1 MGFHWSKT
9 VLAGIAAGLCL
20 AAPVAARAD
29 DAGAVKIG
37 FIVKQPDDPWF
48 QDEWR
53 FAEQAAK
60 DKHFTLV
67 KIAAPS
73 GEKVS
78 TALDSLAAQK
88 AQGVIICA
96 PDVKLGPGIVA
107 KAKRYNMKLMS
118 VDDQLVDGKGT
129 PIAGVPHMGISA
141 YKIGQQVG
149 QAIAGETKRRGWNPN
164 DVGIIRLAYDQLP
177 TARERTTGAVDALKA
192 AGFPVANVIDAP
204 EMTADTEG
212 AFNAANIALIK
223 HPNFK
228 HWVAFGSN
236 DDTTVGAVRAAEG
249 RGIGADN
256 MVAVGI
262 NGSQIALNEFAKPK
276 PTGFYGSILLNPR
289 QHGYETSVNM
299 YDWITKNQAPPP
311 IVLTSGTL
319 ITRDNEKQARA
330 SLGL

>member
-1 MGFHWSKT
+1 MRFRWNT
-9 VLAGIAAGLCL
+9 LVLACASL
-20 AAPVAARAD
+20 ALFGGAPARAAD
-29 DAGAVKIG
+29 SADVKIG
-37 FIVKQPDDPWF
+37 FLVKQPDDPWF

-53 FAEQAAK
+53 FAEQAAR
-60 DKHFTLV
+60 DRHFTLI

-88 AQGVIICA
+88 AQGVILCA
-96 PDVKLGPGIVA
+96 PDVKLGPGIAA
-107 KAKRYNMKLMS
+107 KAKRAGIRLMS
-118 VDDQLVDGKGT
+118 VDDQLVDGRGA
-129 PIAGVPHMGISA
+129 PLAGVPHMGISA

-149 QAIAGETKRRGWNPN
+149 QAIAAETKRRGWNPAE
-164 DVGIIRLAYDQLP
+164 VGIIRLAYDQLP
-177 TARERTTGAVDALKA
+177 TARERTTGAADALKA
-192 AGFPVANVIDAP
+192 AGFPAANVIDAP

-212 AFNAANIALIK
+212 AFNAANIALTK
-223 HPNFK
+223 HPSFK
-228 HWVAFGSN
+228 RWVAFGSN

-249 RGIGADN
+249 RGIGADA

-262 NGSQIALNEFAKPK
+262 NGSQVALNEFAKPK

-289 QHGYETSVNM
+289 QHGYDTAVNM

-311 IVLTSGTL
+311 LALTSGTL

-330 SLGL
+330 ALGL

>member
-1 MGFHWSKT
+1 MRFHWKT
-9 VLAGIAAGLCL
+9 LVLATASVTLLGG
-20 AAPVAARAD
+20 APARAA
-29 DAGAVKIG
+29 DAADVKIG
-37 FIVKQPDDPWF
+37 FLVKQPDDPWF

-60 DKHFTLV
+60 EQHFTLIR
-67 KIAAPS
+67 IAAPS

-96 PDVKLGPGIVA
+96 PDVKLGPGIAA
-107 KAKRYNMKLMS
+107 KARRAGIKLMS
-118 VDDQLVDGKGT
+118 VDDQLVDGHGA
-129 PIAGVPHMGISA
+129 PLPGVPHMGISA

-149 QAIAGETKRRGWNPN
+149 HAIADETKRRGWNPAE
-164 DVGIIRLAYDQLP
+164 VGIIRLAYDQLP
-177 TARERTTGAVDALKA
+177 TARERTTGAVDALKT
-192 AGFPVANVIDAP
+192 AGFPAANVIDAP
-204 EMTADTEG
+204 EMTTDTEG
-212 AFNAANIALIK
+212 AFNAANIALTK
-223 HPNFK
+223 HANFK
-228 HWVAFGSN
+228 RWVAFGSN

-249 RGIGADN
+249 RGIGADA

-289 QHGYETSVNM
+289 QHGYQTSINM

-311 IVLTSGTL
+311 LVLTSGTL

-330 SLGL
+330 ALGL

>member
-1 MGFHWSKT
+1 MGFHWTKQ
-9 VLAGIAAGLCL
+9 VLAGVAAAACL
-20 AAPVAARAD
+20 TAPVAALAD
-29 DAGAVKIG
+29 AAPVKIG

-53 FAEQAAK
+53 FAEQAAR

-107 KAKRYNMKLMS
+107 KAKRYDMKLMS
-118 VDDQLVDGKGT
+118 VDDQLVDGKGA
-129 PIAGVPHMGISA
+129 PLANVPHMGISA

-149 QAIAGETKRRGWNPN
+149 QAIAAETRRRGWNPAE
-164 DVGIIRLAYDQLP
+164 VGIIRLAYDQLP
-177 TARERTTGAVDALKA
+177 TARERTLGAVDALKA
-192 AGFPVANVIDAP
+192 AGFPAANVIDAP

-212 AFNAANIALIK
+212 AFNAANIALTK
-223 HPNFK
+223 HQNFK

-249 RGIGADN
+249 RGIGADS

-262 NGSQIALNEFAKPK
+262 NGSQVAMNEFAKPK
-276 PTGFYGSILLNPR
+276 PTGFFGSILLNPR
-289 QHGYETSVNM
+289 QHGYDTSVNM
-299 YDWITKNQAPPP
+299 YEWITKSQTPPP
-311 IVLTSGTL
+311 LVLTSGTL

>member
-1 MGFHWSKT
+1 MRFHWKT
-9 VLAGIAAGLCL
+9 LVLATASVTLLGG
-20 AAPVAARAD
+20 APARAA
-29 DAGAVKIG
+29 DATDVKIG
-37 FIVKQPDDPWF
+37 FLVKQPDDPWF

-53 FAEQAAK
+53 FADQAAK
-60 DKHFTLV
+60 ERHFTLI
-67 KIAAPS
+67 KIATPS

-96 PDVKLGPGIVA
+96 PDVKLGPGIAA
-107 KAKRYNMKLMS
+107 KAKRAGIKLMS
-118 VDDQLVDGKGT
+118 VDDQLVDGHGA
-129 PIAGVPHMGISA
+129 PLQGVPHMGISA

-149 QAIAGETKRRGWNPN
+149 QAIVDETTRRGWNPAE
-164 DVGIIRLAYDQLP
+164 VGIIRLAYDQLP

-192 AGFPVANVIDAP
+192 AGFPAANVIDAP
-204 EMTADTEG
+204 EMTTDTEG
-212 AFNAANIALIK
+212 AFNAANIALTK
-223 HPNFK
+223 HANFK
-228 HWVAFGSN
+228 RWVAFGSN

-249 RGIGADN
+249 RGIGADA

-289 QHGYETSVNM
+289 QHGYQTSINM
-299 YDWITKNQAPPP
+299 VDWITKNQAPPP
-311 IVLTSGTL
+311 LVLTSGTL

-330 SLGL
+330 ALGL

>member
-1 MGFHWSKT
+1 MRFRWNT
-9 VLAGIAAGLCL
+9 LVLAGASL
-20 AAPVAARAD
+20 ALFGGAPARAAD
-29 DAGAVKIG
+29 SADVKIG
-37 FIVKQPDDPWF
+37 FLVKQPDDPWF

-53 FAEQAAK
+53 FAEQAAR
-60 DKHFTLV
+60 DKHFTLIR
-67 KIAAPS
+67 IAAPS

-88 AQGVIICA
+88 AQGVILCA
-96 PDVKLGPGIVA
+96 PDVKLGPGIAA
-107 KAKRYNMKLMS
+107 KAKRAGIKLMS
-118 VDDQLVDGKGT
+118 VDDQLVDGRGA
-129 PIAGVPHMGISA
+129 PLAGVPHMGISA

-149 QAIAGETKRRGWNPN
+149 QAIAAETKRRGWNPAE
-164 DVGIIRLAYDQLP
+164 VGIIRLAYDQLP

-192 AGFPVANVIDAP
+192 AGFPAANVIDAP

-212 AFNAANIALIK
+212 AFNAANIALTK

-228 HWVAFGSN
+228 RWVAFGSN

-249 RGIGADN
+249 RGIGADT

-262 NGSQIALNEFAKPK
+262 NGSQVALNEFAKPK

-289 QHGYETSVNM
+289 QHGYDTAVNM

-311 IVLTSGTL
+311 LVLTSGTL

-330 SLGL
+330 ALGL

>member
-1 MGFHWSKT
+1 MRFPWKT
-9 VLAGIAAGLCL
+9 LVLATVSVTLLGG
-20 AAPVAARAD
+20 APARAA
-29 DAGAVKIG
+29 DAADVKIG
-37 FIVKQPDDPWF
+37 FLVKQPDDPWF

-60 DKHFTLV
+60 EQHFTLIR
-67 KIAAPS
+67 IAAPS

-96 PDVKLGPGIVA
+96 PDVKLGPGIAA
-107 KAKRYNMKLMS
+107 KARRAGIKLMS
-118 VDDQLVDGKGT
+118 VDDQLVDGHGA
-129 PIAGVPHMGISA
+129 PLPGVPHMGISA

-149 QAIAGETKRRGWNPN
+149 QAIADETKRRGWNPAE
-164 DVGIIRLAYDQLP
+164 VGIIRLAYDQLP

-192 AGFPVANVIDAP
+192 AGFPAANVIDAP

-212 AFNAANIALIK
+212 AFNAANIALTK
-223 HPNFK
+223 HANFK
-228 HWVAFGSN
+228 RWVAFGSN
-236 DDTTVGAVRAAEG
+236 DDTTVGAVRAAKG
-249 RGIGADN
+249 RGIGADA

-289 QHGYETSVNM
+289 QHGYQTSINM

-311 IVLTSGTL
+311 LVLTSGTL

-330 SLGL
+330 ALGL

>member
-1 MGFHWSKT
+1 
-9 VLAGIAAGLCL
+9 
-20 AAPVAARAD
+20 
-29 DAGAVKIG
+29 
-37 FIVKQPDDPWF
+37 
-48 QDEWR
+48 
-53 FAEQAAK
+53 
-60 DKHFTLV
+60 TLIR
-67 KIAAPS
+67 IAAPS

-96 PDVKLGPGIVA
+96 PDVKLGPGIAA
-107 KAKRYNMKLMS
+107 KARRAGIKLMS
-118 VDDQLVDGKGT
+118 VDDQLVDGHGA
-129 PIAGVPHMGISA
+129 PLPGVPHMGISA

-149 QAIAGETKRRGWNPN
+149 QAIADETKRRGWNPAE
-164 DVGIIRLAYDQLP
+164 VGIIRLAYDQLP

-192 AGFPVANVIDAP
+192 AGFPAANVIDAP

-212 AFNAANIALIK
+212 AFNAANIALTK
-223 HPNFK
+223 HANFK
-228 HWVAFGSN
+228 RWVAFGSN

-249 RGIGADN
+249 RGIGADA

-289 QHGYETSVNM
+289 QHGYQTSINM

-311 IVLTSGTL
+311 LVLTSGTL

-330 SLGL
+330 ALGL

>member
-1 MGFHWSKT
+1 MRFHWKT
-9 VLAGIAAGLCL
+9 LVLATASVTLLGG
-20 AAPVAARAD
+20 APARAA
-29 DAGAVKIG
+29 DATDVKIG
-37 FIVKQPDDPWF
+37 FLVKQPDDPWF

-60 DKHFTLV
+60 EKHFTLI
-67 KIAAPS
+67 KIATPS

-96 PDVKLGPGIVA
+96 PDVKLGPGIAA
-107 KAKRYNMKLMS
+107 KAKRAGMKLMS
-118 VDDQLVDGKGT
+118 VDDQLVDGHGA
-129 PIAGVPHMGISA
+129 PLPGVPHMGISA

-149 QAIAGETKRRGWNPN
+149 QAIADETKRRGWNPAE
-164 DVGIIRLAYDQLP
+164 VGIIRIAYDQLP

-192 AGFPVANVIDAP
+192 AGFPAANVIDAP

-212 AFNAANIALIK
+212 AFNAANIALTK
-223 HPNFK
+223 HANFK
-228 HWVAFGSN
+228 RWVAFGSN

-249 RGIGADN
+249 RGIGADA

-262 NGSQIALNEFAKPK
+262 NGSQVALNEFAKPK

-289 QHGYETSVNM
+289 QHGYQTSINM
-299 YDWITKNQAPPP
+299 VDWITKNQAPPP
-311 IVLTSGTL
+311 LVLTSGTL

-330 SLGL
+330 ALGL

>member
-1 MGFHWSKT
+1 MRFRWNT
-9 VLAGIAAGLCL
+9 LVLAGASL
-20 AAPVAARAD
+20 ALFGGAPARAAD
-29 DAGAVKIG
+29 SADVKIG
-37 FIVKQPDDPWF
+37 FLVKQPDDPWF

-53 FAEQAAK
+53 FAEQAAR
-60 DKHFTLV
+60 DKHFTLIR
-67 KIAAPS
+67 IAAPS

-88 AQGVIICA
+88 AQGVILCA
-96 PDVKLGPGIVA
+96 PDVKLGPGIAA
-107 KAKRYNMKLMS
+107 KAKRAGIKLMS
-118 VDDQLVDGKGT
+118 VDDQLVDGRGA
-129 PIAGVPHMGISA
+129 PLAGVPHMGISA

-149 QAIAGETKRRGWNPN
+149 QAIATETKRRGWNLAE
-164 DVGIIRLAYDQLP
+164 VGIIRLAYDQLP

-192 AGFPVANVIDAP
+192 AGFPAANVIDAP

-212 AFNAANIALIK
+212 AFNAANIALTK

-228 HWVAFGSN
+228 RWVAFGSN

-249 RGIGADN
+249 RGIGADT

-262 NGSQIALNEFAKPK
+262 NGSQVALNEFAKPK

-289 QHGYETSVNM
+289 QHGYDTAVNM

-311 IVLTSGTL
+311 LVLTSGTL

-330 SLGL
+330 ALGL

>member
-1 MGFHWSKT
+1 MRFPWKT
-9 VLAGIAAGLCL
+9 LVLATVSVTLLGG
-20 AAPVAARAD
+20 APARAA
-29 DAGAVKIG
+29 DAADVKIG
-37 FIVKQPDDPWF
+37 FLVKQPDDPWF

-60 DKHFTLV
+60 EQHFTLIR
-67 KIAAPS
+67 IAAPS

-96 PDVKLGPGIVA
+96 PDVKLGPGIAA
-107 KAKRYNMKLMS
+107 KARRAGIKLMS
-118 VDDQLVDGKGT
+118 VDDQLVDGHGA
-129 PIAGVPHMGISA
+129 PLPGVPHMGISA

-149 QAIAGETKRRGWNPN
+149 QAIADETKRRGWNPAE
-164 DVGIIRLAYDQLP
+164 VGIIRLAYDQLP

-192 AGFPVANVIDAP
+192 AGFPAANVIDAP

-212 AFNAANIALIK
+212 AFNAANIALTK
-223 HPNFK
+223 HANFK
-228 HWVAFGSN
+228 RWVAFGSN

-249 RGIGADN
+249 RGIGADA

-262 NGSQIALNEFAKPK
+262 NGSQIAFNEFAKPK

-289 QHGYETSVNM
+289 QHGYQTSINM

-311 IVLTSGTL
+311 LVLTSGTL

-330 SLGL
+330 ALGL

>member
-1 MGFHWSKT
+1 MGFHWSKR
-9 VLAGIAAGLCL
+9 LAAGLVAGACL
-20 AAPVAARAD
+20 SAPVVAQADAAP
-29 DAGAVKIG
+29 VKIG

-60 DKHFTLV
+60 ERHFTLV

-107 KAKRYNMKLMS
+107 KAKRYDMKLMS
-118 VDDQLVDGKGT
+118 VDDQLVDGKGAPLT
-129 PIAGVPHMGISA
+129 AVPHMGISA
-141 YKIGQQVG
+141 YRIGQQVG
-149 QAIAGETKRRGWNPN
+149 QALVAETRRRGWNPAE
-164 DVGIIRLAYDQLP
+164 VGIIRLAYDQLP

-192 AGFPVANVIDAP
+192 AGFPAANVIDAP

-212 AFNAANIALIK
+212 AFNAANIALTK
-223 HPNFK
+223 HSNFK

-249 RGIGADN
+249 RGIGADHL
-256 MVAVGI
+256 VAVGI
-262 NGSQIALNEFAKPK
+262 NGSQVALNEFAKPK

-289 QHGYETSVNM
+289 QHGYDTAVNM

-311 IVLTSGTL
+311 LVLTSGTL

>member
-1 MGFHWSKT
+1 MRFRWKT
-9 VLAGIAAGLCL
+9 LVLACASL
-20 AAPVAARAD
+20 ALFGGAPARAA
-29 DAGAVKIG
+29 DAADVKIG
-37 FIVKQPDDPWF
+37 FLVKQPDDPWF

-53 FAEQAAK
+53 FAEQAAR

-88 AQGVIICA
+88 AQGVILCA
-96 PDVKLGPGIVA
+96 PDVKLGPGIAA
-107 KAKRYNMKLMS
+107 KAKRAGMKLMS
-118 VDDQLVDGKGT
+118 VDDQLVDGRGA
-129 PIAGVPHMGISA
+129 PLAGVPHMGISA

-149 QAIAGETKRRGWNPN
+149 QAIAAETKRRGWNPAE
-164 DVGIIRLAYDQLP
+164 VGIIRLAYDQLP

-192 AGFPVANVIDAP
+192 AGFPAANVIDAP

-212 AFNAANIALIK
+212 AFNAANIALTK

-228 HWVAFGSN
+228 RWVAFGSN

-249 RGIGADN
+249 RGIGADA

-262 NGSQIALNEFAKPK
+262 NGSQVALNEFAKPK

-289 QHGYETSVNM
+289 QHGYDTAVNM

-311 IVLTSGTL
+311 LVLTSGTL

-330 SLGL
+330 ALGL

>member
-1 MGFHWSKT
+1 MGFHWTKR
-9 VLAGIAAGLCL
+9 VLAGIAAGACL
-20 AAPVAARAD
+20 SAPVAALAD
-29 DAGAVKIG
+29 AAPVKIG

-107 KAKRYNMKLMS
+107 KAKRYDMKLMS
-118 VDDQLVDGKGT
+118 VDDQLVDGKGA
-129 PIAGVPHMGISA
+129 PLANVPHMGISA

-149 QAIAGETKRRGWNPN
+149 QAIAAETRRRGWNPAE
-164 DVGIIRLAYDQLP
+164 VGIIRLAYDQLP

-192 AGFPVANVIDAP
+192 AGFPAANVIDAP

-212 AFNAANIALIK
+212 AFNAANIALTK
-223 HPNFK
+223 HQNFK

-249 RGIGADN
+249 RGIGADS

-262 NGSQIALNEFAKPK
+262 NGSQVAMNEFAKPK

-289 QHGYETSVNM
+289 QHGYDTSVNM

-311 IVLTSGTL
+311 VVLTSGTL

>member
-1 MGFHWSKT
+1 MRFPWKT
-9 VLAGIAAGLCL
+9 LVLATVSVTLLGG
-20 AAPVAARAD
+20 APARAA
-29 DAGAVKIG
+29 DAADVKIG
-37 FIVKQPDDPWF
+37 FLVKQPDDPWF

-60 DKHFTLV
+60 EQHFTLIR
-67 KIAAPS
+67 IAAPS

-96 PDVKLGPGIVA
+96 PDVKLGPGIAA
-107 KAKRYNMKLMS
+107 KARRAGIKLMS
-118 VDDQLVDGKGT
+118 VDDQLVDGHRA
-129 PIAGVPHMGISA
+129 PLPGVPHMGISA

-149 QAIAGETKRRGWNPN
+149 QAIADETKRRGWNPAE
-164 DVGIIRLAYDQLP
+164 VGIIRLAYDQLP

-192 AGFPVANVIDAP
+192 AGFPAANVIDAP

-212 AFNAANIALIK
+212 AFNAANIALTK
-223 HPNFK
+223 HANFK
-228 HWVAFGSN
+228 RWVAFGSN

-249 RGIGADN
+249 RGIGADA

-289 QHGYETSVNM
+289 QHGYQTSINM

-311 IVLTSGTL
+311 LVLTSGTL

-330 SLGL
+330 ALGL